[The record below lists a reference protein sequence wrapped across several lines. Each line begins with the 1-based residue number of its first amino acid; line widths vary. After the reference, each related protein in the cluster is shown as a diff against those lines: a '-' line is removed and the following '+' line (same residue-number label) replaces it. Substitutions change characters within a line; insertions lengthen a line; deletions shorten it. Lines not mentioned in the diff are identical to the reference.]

1 MQRRQFIQLGAF
13 GLLSLHFPR
22 FAFADA
28 PLTLPAE
35 LQHNPLLNFSGLPTF
50 SKFKPEY
57 IKPAVNFLVQQCRDV
72 TTQVSTQSSI
82 TWENFY
88 QPLADVNDK
97 LDRVWSV
104 VRHLHSVKNSDELRK
119 VYQEARKVL
128 TEYGTWVGQNPDL
141 YNAYQK
147 LKESAEFA
155 TFSVAQQKAIDDALL
170 DFKLSGIGLS
180 AEDQKKY
187 AELKKRLSELS
198 STFSNNVLDANMGW
212 SKTVTDV
219 NQLKGLSERA
229 LAAAKES
236 AKSKNEEGY
245 RFTLDYPSYS
255 AVLTYCENRALREEM
270 YRASNTK
277 ASDQGPNAGKWDN
290 TPVIDELL
298 KLRLELANLL
308 GFKTYADY
316 SLAKKMAESPEQVLD
331 FLNGLVE
338 RAKPQGE
345 KELAQLKDYVKT
357 QFGITELAPWDIAF
371 YSEKQKEALYSISD
385 EELRPY
391 FPEKK
396 AIEGLFEITKRL
408 FNVTIKEKVGVDTWD
423 SSVKYYEIFD
433 EQQTLIAGFYFDLYA
448 REHKRGGAWMSEC
461 IGRRKLSDGNIQ
473 LPVAFLTCNFAK
485 PVEGKPS
492 ILLHDEV
499 VTMFHEFGHG
509 LHHMLTRI
517 DVPSV
522 SGINGVPW
530 DAVEFP
536 SQTLENWCWEE
547 ESLALISEH
556 YETKAPLPKALLDKV
571 LAAKNYQ
578 AALFMLRQLEF
589 GLFDFRLNYEYQP
602 EKAENYVL
610 NMLKDVQSKVA
621 VIPSPEWARRP
632 HSFNHIF
639 SGGYAAGYYSYMWA
653 DVLAAD
659 SFSLFAEKGIFNP
672 EVGKAFLDSILSQGG
687 SRPPMAL
694 FEQFRGR
701 KPKLDA
707 LLKQKGII
715 N

>member
-22 FAFADA
+22 FALANA
-28 PLTLPAE
+28 PLSLPAH
-35 LQHNPLLNFSGLPTF
+35 LKHNPLLDFSGLPAF
-50 SKFKPEY
+50 SQFKPEHV
-57 IKPAVNFLVQQCRDV
+57 KPAIDFLVQQCREI
-72 TTQVSTQSSI
+72 TSQVAAQSTI

-88 QPLADVNDK
+88 QPLADINDK
-97 LDRVWSV
+97 LDRAWSV
-104 VRHLHSVKNSDELRK
+104 VRHLHSVKNSDELRT

-128 TEYGTWVGQNPDL
+128 TDYGTWVGQHPEL
-141 YNAYQK
+141 YQAYKK
-147 LKESAEFA
+147 LKASSAFA
-155 TFSVAQQKAIDDALL
+155 TFSVAQQKAVEDALL
-170 DFKLSGIGLS
+170 DFKLSGIGLPPD
-180 AEDQKKY
+180 DQKKY
-187 AELKKRLSELS
+187 AELKKRLSELA

-212 SKTVTDV
+212 SKTITDV

-255 AVLTYCENRALREEM
+255 AVLLYCENRALREEM

-298 KLRLELANLL
+298 KLRLELAKLL
-308 GFKTYADY
+308 GFNTYADY

-331 FLNGLVE
+331 FLNGLVA

-345 KELAQLKDYVKT
+345 RELAQLTAYAKEH
-357 QFGITELAPWDIAF
+357 FGVTELAPWDIAF
-371 YSEKQKEALYSISD
+371 YSEKQKAALYSISD

-391 FPEKK
+391 FPEQK
-396 AIEGLFEITKRL
+396 AIEGMFEITKRL
-408 FNVTIKEKVGVDTWD
+408 FNVTVQEKAGVDVWEPT
-423 SSVKYYEIFD
+423 VKYYEIFD
-433 EQQTLIAGFYFDLYA
+433 HNNTLIAGFYLDLYA
-448 REHKRGGAWMSEC
+448 REHKRGGAWMAEC
-461 IGRRKLSDGNIQ
+461 IGRRKRTDGTIQ

-485 PVEGKPS
+485 PVAGKAS

-517 DVPSV
+517 DVPAV

-556 YETKAPLPKALLDKV
+556 YETKEPLPKALLDKV

-602 EKAENYVL
+602 EKAENFVL
-610 NMLKDVQSKVA
+610 NMLKDVQRHVA
-621 VIPSPEWARRP
+621 VIPTPEWARRP

-672 EVGKAFLDSILSQGG
+672 EVGQAFLDSILSQGG

-701 KPKLDA
+701 KPQLDA
-707 LLKQKGII
+707 LLKQKGIH
-715 N
+715 